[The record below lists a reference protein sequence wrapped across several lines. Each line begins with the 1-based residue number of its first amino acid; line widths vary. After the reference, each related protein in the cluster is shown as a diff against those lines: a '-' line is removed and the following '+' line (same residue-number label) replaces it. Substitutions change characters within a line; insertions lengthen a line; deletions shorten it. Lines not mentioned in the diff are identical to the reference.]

1 MFSRA
6 RERFVLIDEN
16 SVDELESEARGGY
29 ADSKIA
35 STQC

>member
-6 RERFVLIDEN
+6 KERFVLIDEN
-16 SVDELESEARGGY
+16 SVDELEIEARGGY

-35 STQC
+35 ADQK